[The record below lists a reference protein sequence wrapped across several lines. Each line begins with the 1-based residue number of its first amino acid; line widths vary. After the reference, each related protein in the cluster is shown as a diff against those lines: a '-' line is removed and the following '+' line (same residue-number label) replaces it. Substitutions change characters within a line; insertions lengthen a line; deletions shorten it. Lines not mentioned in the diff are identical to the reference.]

1 MPLHPSIY
9 AEMLISK
16 LESCKADVWLINTG
30 WIGGPFGL
38 GKRIEL
44 NYTRKI
50 IDSINS
56 GELDKLNSG
65 KYRTH
70 SIFNFKIP
78 VTCPGI
84 PEKILSQKKL
94 WDDDDK
100 LWDALQNLSNYFKEN
115 FKKFES
121 KIPKE
126 IKSGGP
132 K

>member
-1 MPLHPSIY
+1 MPLHPSEY

-16 LESCKADVWLINTG
+16 IESCKSDVWLINTG
-30 WIGGPFGL
+30 WIGGPFGV

-44 NYTRKI
+44 KYTRKI

-56 GELDKLNSG
+56 GELDMLNSG

-78 VTCPGI
+78 IICPDI
-84 PEKILSQKKL
+84 PDHILSQKQLWEDDRKL
-94 WDDDDK
+94 WI
-100 LWDALQNLSNYFKEN
+100 ALQNLSDHFKKN

-121 KIPKE
+121 EVPDKIKL
-126 IKSGGP
+126 GGP
-132 K
+132 N